1 MTVATMPIL
10 FFVLSVAAVAVLD
23 ASGAPTP
30 QAPVATPVPRSVQM
44 AISRNEMIAADGGL
58 QARAIEALKRMNSMA
73 RDHGVE
79 LTVQVPADAIDV
91 AAEIE
96 RVAPFSVIKK
106 VPARRPFKLLL
117 RMEQQAERSVPR
129 QGSSAL
135 AATSAAQNDRKI
147 GSSPYVYIQMR
158 NESQRE
164 TAREHALQLRQMG
177 AYVSEVEIIVAEGPR
192 RKQLRY
198 FHAQDR
204 KEAALLARSLSIGA
218 EVQLLDLSSEYGSSV
233 PTRHYELWLPP
244 TIAAFR

>member
-1 MTVATMPIL
+1 MPIRS
-10 FFVLSVAAVAVLD
+10 FVLSVAAVAVFD
-23 ASGAPTP
+23 AYGAPTP
-30 QAPVATPVPRSVQM
+30 QALTATQVPRSMEM

-58 QARAIEALKRMNSMA
+58 QARAIEALQRMNSMA

-79 LTVQVPADAIDV
+79 LTVQVPADAIEV

-106 VPARRPFKLLL
+106 VPARRPFKLVL
-117 RMEQQAERSVPR
+117 RTDQQAERSMPR
-129 QGSSAL
+129 QGSATFAAAL
-135 AATSAAQNDRKI
+135 AAQNDRKI
-147 GSSPYVYIQMR
+147 GSSPYVYIHLR

-204 KEAALLARSLSIGA
+204 KEAAMLARSLNRGA
-218 EVQLLDLSSEYGSSV
+218 EVQLLDLSREYGSSV
-233 PTRHYELWLPP
+233 PTRHYELWLSP
-244 TIAAFR
+244 TRSP